1 VSDERERAADLDRLE
16 QALGHRFEDRR
27 WLEVALQH
35 SSYAHERSRGA
46 AGAVESNERL
56 EFLGDAVLGLVV
68 ADALFRAKSDWREG
82 DLSRALH
89 ALVEKRSLEKLARSL
104 DLGAV
109 ILLGRTEQQS
119 DGQEKPTILA
129 DTVEAILGAIYLD
142 GGLPAARAFVERAFG
157 DALSPSAPVRRDPKT
172 ELQERT
178 MALRG
183 DVPIYRLI
191 RDSEIEGDP
200 ARFSVEV
207 VLLGEVFAEAS
218 GRTKRG
224 AERAAAK
231 RALESGRADPSTE
244 D

>member
-1 VSDERERAADLDRLE
+1 MSDDDDRALALDRLE
-16 QALGHRFEDRR
+16 QALGYRFENRER
-27 WLEVALQH
+27 LETALRH
-35 SSYAHERSRGA
+35 SSYAHERSRADGSEI
-46 AGAVESNERL
+46 ESNERL
-56 EFLGDAVLGLVV
+56 EFLGDSVLGVVV
-68 ADALFRAKSDWREG
+68 AHALFLAKPDWREG

-104 DLGAV
+104 DIGSVL
-109 ILLGRTEQQS
+109 LLGKTERQS
-119 DGQEKPTILA
+119 GGQDKPTILA
-129 DTVEAILGAIYLD
+129 DTLEAILGAIYLD
-142 GGLPAARAFVERAFG
+142 GGLPAASTFVARAFG
-157 DALSPSAPVRRDPKT
+157 DALSPTAPIRRDPKT

-183 DVPIYRLI
+183 DVPIYRVVG
-191 RDSEIEGDP
+191 DSEVEGDL

-207 VLLGEVFAEAS
+207 VLLGEVLAEAR

-231 RALESGRADPSTE
+231 LALDSGRADTPAE